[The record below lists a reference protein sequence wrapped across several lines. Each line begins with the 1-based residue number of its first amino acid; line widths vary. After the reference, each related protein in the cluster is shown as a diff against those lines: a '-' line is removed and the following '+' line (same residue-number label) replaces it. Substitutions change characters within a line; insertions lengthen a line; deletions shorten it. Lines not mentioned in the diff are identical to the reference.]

1 MHNRLKEAEEQIT
14 ILEDRL
20 MECNQAEKVGGK
32 IIQNENRLRKLRDI
46 IKHNKVC
53 IIGRRE
59 TKRGQIIYLK

>member
-20 MECNQAEKVGGK
+20 MECNQAEKVGAK

-46 IKHNKVC
+46 IKHNKLC
-53 IIGRRE
+53 IIGIPEGEERPKGNR
-59 TKRGQIIYLK
+59 